1 MPITFR
7 PKSAIHSGK
16 CAPHAP
22 ICVGFKR
29 RLLGIRS
36 GSSPGSAGLPD
47 MRLVLIFFWL
57 HAAIIIVA
65 APIESNKARRAPIAG
80 PMRVIPRSILESVLT
95 CVFGFYRTQLE
106 AADDDYSST
115 VANGHD
121 FVESNTLG
129 SGGVTSVSAADVTL
143 ATKSESVY

>member
-1 MPITFR
+1 
-7 PKSAIHSGK
+7 
-16 CAPHAP
+16 
-22 ICVGFKR
+22 
-29 RLLGIRS
+29 
-36 GSSPGSAGLPD
+36 

-57 HAAIIIVA
+57 HAAVIIVA

-80 PMRVIPRSILESVLT
+80 PSDIMRVIPRSIRESVLT
-95 CVFGFYRTQLE
+95 CVFGFYRTQPE

-121 FVESNTLG
+121 SVHLESNTLG

>member
-1 MPITFR
+1 
-7 PKSAIHSGK
+7 
-16 CAPHAP
+16 
-22 ICVGFKR
+22 
-29 RLLGIRS
+29 
-36 GSSPGSAGLPD
+36 

-80 PMRVIPRSILESVLT
+80 PM
-95 CVFGFYRTQLE
+95 TQLE

-143 ATKSESVY
+143 ATKTMTAPTETSVVAPTAKNETANILSDINEMSLKLNTIGLLSVIQD

>member
-1 MPITFR
+1 
-7 PKSAIHSGK
+7 
-16 CAPHAP
+16 
-22 ICVGFKR
+22 
-29 RLLGIRS
+29 
-36 GSSPGSAGLPD
+36 

-57 HAAIIIVA
+57 HAAVIIVA

-80 PMRVIPRSILESVLT
+80 PSDIMRVIPRSIRESVLT